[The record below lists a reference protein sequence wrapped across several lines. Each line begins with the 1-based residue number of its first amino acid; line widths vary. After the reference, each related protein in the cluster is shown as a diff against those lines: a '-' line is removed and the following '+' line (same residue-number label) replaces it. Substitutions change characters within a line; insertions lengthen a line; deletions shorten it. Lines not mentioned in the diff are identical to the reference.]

1 MKLNINKIMSLVLA
15 IGVLAVPVS
24 AYAKDRGD
32 DMGMHKGMEK
42 HSSSLNEFGV
52 QVQGGMGLPGLFYRG
67 TVTATSG
74 TGFSF
79 KNKKGIVYT
88 VTTASAKIVQIPNTV
103 INLSGI
109 GVNDTVAISGNLA
122 GSTIDAS
129 VVFVSKANQVPA
141 KAKGAVTAVNGSTVT
156 LQTKNNKSVTV
167 NTSASTNVV
176 KADGTTGTVTADVV
190 VGAKVKASGL
200 WDTILHTLS
209 AWNIILK

>member
-1 MKLNINKIMSLVLA
+1 MNRIINKVLSSAMA
-15 IGVLAVPVS
+15 ITVLAVPVS
-24 AYAKDRGD
+24 AYAKGHD

-52 QVQGGMGLPGLFYRG
+52 QVRGGTGFPGLFYSG

-74 TGFSF
+74 TGFTF
-79 KNKKGIVYT
+79 KNKKGTIYT
-88 VTTASAKIVQIPNTV
+88 VTTSSAKIVQVPNAV
-103 INLSGI
+103 ISLSGI
-109 GVNDTVAISGNLA
+109 GVNDTVTLSGNLA
-122 GSTIDAS
+122 GNTIDAS
-129 VVFVSKANQVPA
+129 VVFVTKANQVPA
-141 KAKGAVTAVNGSTVT
+141 KAKGTVTAVNGSTVT

-176 KADGTTGTVTADVV
+176 KADGTSGTVVADVV

-209 AWNIILK
+209 AWNIMLK